1 MGAGTTGLRIFERLQ
16 KDDRR
21 IRIPGP
27 ERSAGCPPA
36 VRPGPDAQAPEGNAG
51 HYQTGG
57 RPVFCP
63 VVGDF
68 YSGMQ
73 VTVPLFASWL
83 APCKEIGDI
92 KAEYRSL
99 YTGPIV
105 TFSLRFFITNLSYR
119 SIIAQV

>member
-1 MGAGTTGLRIFERLQ
+1 MIAEYESPDRSVLLDAPRQYALGQMHKHLKEMQAITGL
-16 KDDRR
+16 
-21 IRIPGP
+21 
-27 ERSAGCPPA
+27 AA
-36 VRPGPDAQAPEGNAG
+36 A
-51 HYQTGG
+51 
-57 RPVFCP
+57 PVFCP

-83 APCKEIGDI
+83 APGKEIGDI